1 MSEKSVDQM
10 VDVVRDA
17 YHVPGET
24 PAEAIW
30 DGVQQG
36 MRVAP
41 DAGVTDLTVERMK
54 RSVRVSRPL
63 AWSVAAAA
71 LLVLGVGIGRST
83 SPGTTLTPVA
93 NATSDVTTT
102 LQFAAAEHFGRTESL
117 LTMVR
122 SDARQG
128 QVDPMTGTWARGLLV
143 QTRLLMDARA
153 ADEPAMREL
162 LEDLELVLAQV
173 VGLAEHR
180 VIDGDGTRAELEL
193 ELALRGVEER
203 ELLPRLQVAGRL
215 VGLSGT

>member
-1 MSEKSVDQM
+1 MSEKSVDRM

-30 DGVQQG
+30 DGVQRG

-41 DAGVTDLTVERMK
+41 DEGVIDLTVERVK

-71 LLVLGVGIGRST
+71 LLVLGVGIGRIT
-83 SPGTTLTPVA
+83 SPDTTLTPVA
-93 NATSDVTTT
+93 NASSDATTS
-102 LQFAAAEHFGRTESL
+102 LQFAVAEHFGRTESL
-117 LTMVR
+117 FTMVR
-122 SDARQG
+122 SDARRG

-143 QTRLLMDARA
+143 DARA

-173 VGLAEHR
+173 VGLAEDG
-180 VIDGDGTRAELEL
+180 VIDGDGTRAKLEL
-193 ELALRGVEER
+193 ELALHGVEKW
-203 ELLPRLQVAGRL
+203 ELLPRLQAPGRPP
-215 VGLSGT
+215 GLSGT